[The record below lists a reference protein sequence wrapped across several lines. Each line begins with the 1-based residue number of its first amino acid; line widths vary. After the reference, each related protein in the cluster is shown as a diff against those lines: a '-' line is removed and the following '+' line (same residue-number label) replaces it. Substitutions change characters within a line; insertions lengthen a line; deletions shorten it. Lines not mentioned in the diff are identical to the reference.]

1 LYRSDALERRGGALL
16 LEGMEKDLAK
26 GLQQS
31 VLELFYRSLLS
42 IVIEV
47 VVGFLVA

>member
-1 LYRSDALERRGGALL
+1 
-16 LEGMEKDLAK
+16 MEKDLAK

-31 VLELFYRSLLS
+31 VLELLYRSLLS

>member
-1 LYRSDALERRGGALL
+1 
-16 LEGMEKDLAK
+16 MEKDLAK